1 MMMKY
6 SLLKIWFLL
15 TLGAVLAAAL
25 IRLIWEV
32 VVNPSTGGMI
42 ITVLISLVILGGYA
56 LIGYFIFRPD
66 PKKLTSLPVIIGVM
80 LIGASAVIG
89 SFIHFFRFYLS
100 PQFGWPWSLVIA
112 LLYLFAVTSVNFLTL
127 WIIWVYRKSRQTRR

>member
-1 MMMKY
+1 MMKY
-6 SLLKIWFLL
+6 GILRIWFLV
-15 TLGAVLAAAL
+15 TAGAVFAAAL

-32 VVNPSTGGMI
+32 VVNPSAAGI
-42 ITVLISLVILGGYA
+42 IMTVLISLVILVGYA
-56 LIGYFIFRPD
+56 LIGYFTFRPN
-66 PKKLTSLPVIIGVM
+66 PKKLTSLPVIIGVV
-80 LIGASAVIG
+80 LVGASAVIG
-89 SFIHFFRFYLS
+89 SFIHFSRFYLS